1 MEQPSGMIEARAAY
15 YEHIGPLPPPSTLER
30 YDEALPGLAERV
42 VGRMEQ
48 ESDHRHTLD
57 KRGQLIAAIL
67 GAGGLIG
74 GLGAIFTN
82 HDWAG
87 VAVIASG
94 VAPLVFAFVK
104 GPHQNS

>member
-1 MEQPSGMIEARAAY
+1 MERPYGTLEARAAY
-15 YEHIGPLPPPSTLER
+15 YEHIGPLPPPESLER
-30 YDEALPGLAERV
+30 YDEALPGLAERI

-48 ESDHRHTLD
+48 ESEHRHRLD
-57 KRGQLIAAIL
+57 ERGQLIAAIL
-67 GAGGLIG
+67 GGGGLVG

-104 GPHQNS
+104 GPRQNS